1 MKTTSSL
8 RQSSRSETLTGW
20 LFAAPALIGFILL
33 TVVPMIVSLVLS
45 LTDYSVFKQEIN
57 FLGLGNY
64 LTMFSSKDVYFKDAL
79 KATAYYTLLN
89 VPASLLVA
97 LLLALALNTNIK
109 GRGIFRSIF
118 YLPSIVP
125 SVASCVVWLWL
136 LNQQYGLLTT
146 IAKNLGFGTPGW
158 LWDKNTVIPTIVMM
172 GLWNTGNTMV
182 IFLAGLQGIPRVY
195 YEAVEVDGGNAW
207 HKLIY
212 VVLPMLT
219 PTIFFNAMT
228 AIIGS
233 FQVFTEGY
241 ILTKGGPGNSSLFY
255 VYYLFRQAFEKAT
268 MGYACALAWF
278 LMLVILFITMIV
290 LKTQKKWVYYGG
302 D

>member
-1 MKTTSSL
+1 MKTASSL

-20 LFAAPALIGFILL
+20 LFAAPALIGFVLL

-45 LTDYSVFKQEIN
+45 LTDYSVFKQEVN

-89 VPASLLVA
+89 VPASLLVS

-146 IAKNLGFGTPGW
+146 LAKNLGFGTPGW
-158 LWDKNTVIPTIVMM
+158 LWDKKTVIPTIVMM

-195 YEAVEVDGGNAW
+195 YEAVDVDGGNAW

-255 VYYLFRQAFEKAT
+255 VYYLFRQAFEKAN

>member
-20 LFAAPALIGFILL
+20 LFAAPALIGFALL

-45 LTDYSVFKQEIN
+45 LTDYSVFKQEVN

-64 LTMFSSKDVYFKDAL
+64 LTMFSSKDVYLKDAL

-146 IAKNLGFGTPGW
+146 VAKNLGFGTPGW

-195 YEAVEVDGGNAW
+195 YEAVDVDGGNAW
-207 HKLIY
+207 HKLFY

-255 VYYLFRQAFEKAT
+255 VYYLFRQAFEKAN

-278 LMLVILFITMIV
+278 LMLVILFITLIV

>member
-1 MKTTSSL
+1 MKTASSL

-20 LFAAPALIGFILL
+20 LFAAPALIGFVLL

-45 LTDYSVFKQEIN
+45 LTDYSVFKQEVN

-89 VPASLLVA
+89 VPASLLVS

-146 IAKNLGFGTPGW
+146 VAKNLGFGTPGW
-158 LWDKNTVIPTIVMM
+158 LWDKKTVIPTIVMM

-195 YEAVEVDGGNAW
+195 YEAVDVDGGNAW

-255 VYYLFRQAFEKAT
+255 VYYLFRQAFEKAN

-278 LMLVILFITMIV
+278 LMLIILFITMIV

>member
-1 MKTTSSL
+1 MKTASSL

-20 LFAAPALIGFILL
+20 LFAAPALIGFVLL

-45 LTDYSVFKQEIN
+45 LTDYSVFKQEVN

-89 VPASLLVA
+89 VPASLLVS

-146 IAKNLGFGTPGW
+146 VAKNLGFGTPGW
-158 LWDKNTVIPTIVMM
+158 LWDKKTVIPTIVMM

-195 YEAVEVDGGNAW
+195 YEAVDVDGGNAW

-255 VYYLFRQAFEKAT
+255 VYYLFRQAFEKAN

>member
-1 MKTTSSL
+1 MKTASSL

>member
-1 MKTTSSL
+1 MKTASSL
-8 RQSSRSETLTGW
+8 RQSSRSATLTGW
-20 LFAAPALIGFILL
+20 LFAAPALIGFVLL

-45 LTDYSVFKQEIN
+45 LTDYSVFKQEVN

-89 VPASLLVA
+89 VPASLLVS

-146 IAKNLGFGTPGW
+146 VAKNLGFGTPGW
-158 LWDKNTVIPTIVMM
+158 LWDKKTVIPTIVMM

-195 YEAVEVDGGNAW
+195 YEAVDVDGGNAW

-255 VYYLFRQAFEKAT
+255 VYYLFRQAFEKAN